1 MCDRVRSEFIQP
13 LRHSLE
19 STKLQCRGEREWQ
32 NGGRYTL
39 LLVMSVYIV
48 CVTGVRGEGGP
59 DVSVE
64 VVGEE
69 VPDITAEDQRKV
81 GHTGPQLPQPVMAV
95 SMSLQMLQMAEHQL
109 DMIECVLVRVEELLE
124 ST

>member
-32 NGGRYTL
+32 SGGGCGGRYTV
-39 LLVMSVYIV
+39 LLVMLWYIV
-48 CVTGVRGEGGP
+48 CDTGVRGEGGP

-69 VPDITAEDQRKV
+69 LPDITAEDQRKV
-81 GHTGPQLPQPVMAV
+81 GPT
-95 SMSLQMLQMAEHQL
+95 
-109 DMIECVLVRVEELLE
+109 
-124 ST
+124 